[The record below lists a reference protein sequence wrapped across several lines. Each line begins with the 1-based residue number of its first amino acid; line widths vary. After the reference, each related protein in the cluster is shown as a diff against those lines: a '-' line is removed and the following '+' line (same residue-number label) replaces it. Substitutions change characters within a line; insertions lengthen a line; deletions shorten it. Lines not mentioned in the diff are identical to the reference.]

1 MEKSTLQETAVK
13 VRLHAKFW
21 SGIKADKVLR
31 GDLAENVNARENYL
45 HVSKHLLGRNCNKYF
60 RRILDKIRHEHY
72 YPMTVP
78 FLDNSTDDYTGKVVS
93 GWRLCPSQKLDELQ
107 SAMDECK
114 RKFEQEVE
122 TFCKE
127 YPKNINEAKSKLG
140 KAFNECDYPN
150 VEDVREKFVFDF
162 EISLLGNEEG
172 SELIRGVSDSMKK
185 RIKQQAENNIK
196 NNVKNIMITTVD
208 ALVEQV
214 DHIADKLKSYDP
226 KNKQKSGSFHTSSF
240 DKLRTA
246 VDMLPA
252 INEDMLGNDPTVKQA
267 HQSLVSVLAKI
278 NSVDNLRDDSELGSS
293 KRESVAKG
301 LSKAIDPLKDELFGG
316 GK

>member
-1 MEKSTLQETAVK
+1 MEKSTLQETALK

-114 RKFEQEVE
+114 R
-122 TFCKE
+122 
-127 YPKNINEAKSKLG
+127 
-140 KAFNECDYPN
+140 
-150 VEDVREKFVFDF
+150 
-162 EISLLGNEEG
+162 
-172 SELIRGVSDSMKK
+172 
-185 RIKQQAENNIK
+185 
-196 NNVKNIMITTVD
+196 
-208 ALVEQV
+208 
-214 DHIADKLKSYDP
+214 
-226 KNKQKSGSFHTSSF
+226 
-240 DKLRTA
+240 
-246 VDMLPA
+246 
-252 INEDMLGNDPTVKQA
+252 
-267 HQSLVSVLAKI
+267 
-278 NSVDNLRDDSELGSS
+278 
-293 KRESVAKG
+293 
-301 LSKAIDPLKDELFGG
+301 
-316 GK
+316 